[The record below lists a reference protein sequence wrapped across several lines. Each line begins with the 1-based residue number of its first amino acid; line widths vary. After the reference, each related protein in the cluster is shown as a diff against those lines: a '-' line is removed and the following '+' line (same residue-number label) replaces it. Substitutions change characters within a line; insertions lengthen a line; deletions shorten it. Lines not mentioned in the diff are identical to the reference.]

1 MNVNVEKI
9 KKLLIGVNNIDC
21 DTTIKLIRL
30 KKIHYE
36 NLDDY
41 IYKNI
46 KCFYND
52 ENEFYNDNILDQ
64 LYIFFSKYIDN
75 DGFIIYD
82 KNDLNYLFSDNAIYI
97 DDIKHLRNYKFTINK
112 YNFYFDVSN
121 VNNINRNDFDIN
133 YNYSIQYIDDKKIY
147 IKVENDKKNI
157 DNFNQVLSELNN
169 NNIDINN
176 NDLNFMFKS
185 IEKNNS
191 VEIYVCKNVY
201 NYLEKK
207 FSEWI
212 FESFFKNKSLY
223 DEKKLLKINNIIF
236 YGIKLI
242 EYINEFETKLYKIV
256 SNFKKIKYENYVIT
270 LDKINDI
277 SIINR
282 IINHKNFSHQ
292 FQEWKSYEIIDEAFN
307 ANDIID
313 NTLWGTEL
321 NYAYRFLP
329 IDLKYFDDM
338 HDEILN
344 CIQDIDEKLNGIVIN
359 GNNYYG
365 LNLLSND
372 FHEKIQSIYIDP
384 PFNLDADYF
393 TRLYKTKYNNFKWV
407 KLLYE
412 RILMSKELLKESGSF
427 FMRCDNNGN
436 YIGNMMLNN
445 MLDFRNNIIFK
456 KDVIKSGKYKKFSV
470 ENEYLLF
477 YVKNKNKNLFNN
489 IKINKNRELGWTNIF
504 LKRRN
509 RYTHSNFSKSIYV
522 NNKKIVSN
530 EEGHWMISQKE
541 ANRLYEE
548 KKLIAIDEN
557 LNIISKLSDD
567 EIRKAKIRIAPNMIY
582 KRENEYYHVTNLW
595 TDING
600 YLNMNN
606 PIISNMVFTTEN
618 SEKLLKRVIISS
630 TNEGDFVL
638 DYFLGSG
645 TTAIVAQ
652 KLKRRWIGIE
662 KNLHFFDIILPKL
675 KKVLYYSDNLI
686 SKDDDVAKIYNK
698 NNAGGMFK
706 YIILDELDIFL
717 F

>member
-21 DTTIKLIRL
+21 DTTIKLIML

-82 KNDLNYLFSDNAIYI
+82 KNDLNYLFSDNVIYI
-97 DDIKHLRNYKFTINK
+97 DDIKHLRNYKFTIDK

-147 IKVENDKKNI
+147 INVENDKKNI

-201 NYLEKK
+201 DYLEKK

-242 EYINEFETKLYKIV
+242 EYINEFETNLYKIV

-282 IINHKNFSHQ
+282 IINHKNFSYQ
-292 FQEWKSYEIIDEAFN
+292 FQEWKSYEIIDETFN

-338 HDEILN
+338 RDEILN

-384 PFNLDADYF
+384 PFNLDKDFF

-436 YIGNMMLNN
+436 HIGNMMLNN

-489 IKINKNRELGWTNIF
+489 IKINKNRELGWTDIF

-606 PIISNMVFTTEN
+606 TIISNMIFTTEN
-618 SEKLLKRVIISS
+618 SEKLLKRVILSS

-662 KNLHFFDIILPKL
+662 KNRHFFDIILPKL

>member
-82 KNDLNYLFSDNAIYI
+82 KNDLNYLFSDNVIYI
-97 DDIKHLRNYKFTINK
+97 DDIKHLRNYKFTIDK

-147 IKVENDKKNI
+147 INVENDKKNI

-191 VEIYVCKNVY
+191 VEIYFCKNVY
-201 NYLEKK
+201 DYLEKK

-242 EYINEFETKLYKIV
+242 EYINEFETNLYKIV

-270 LDKINDI
+270 LDKINNI

-282 IINHKNFSHQ
+282 IINHKNFSYQ
-292 FQEWKSYEIIDEAFN
+292 FQEWKSYEIIDETFN

-338 HDEILN
+338 RDEILN

-384 PFNLDADYF
+384 PFNLDTDFF

-436 YIGNMMLNN
+436 HIGNMMLNN

-489 IKINKNRELGWTNIF
+489 IKINKNRELGWTDIF

-606 PIISNMVFTTEN
+606 TIISNMIFTTEN
-618 SEKLLKRVIISS
+618 SEKLLKRVILSS

-662 KNLHFFDIILPKL
+662 KNRHFFDIILPKL

>member
-1 MNVNVEKI
+1 
-9 KKLLIGVNNIDC
+9 
-21 DTTIKLIRL
+21 
-30 KKIHYE
+30 
-36 NLDDY
+36 
-41 IYKNI
+41 
-46 KCFYND
+46 
-52 ENEFYNDNILDQ
+52 
-64 LYIFFSKYIDN
+64 
-75 DGFIIYD
+75 
-82 KNDLNYLFSDNAIYI
+82 
-97 DDIKHLRNYKFTINK
+97 
-112 YNFYFDVSN
+112 
-121 VNNINRNDFDIN
+121 
-133 YNYSIQYIDDKKIY
+133 
-147 IKVENDKKNI
+147 
-157 DNFNQVLSELNN
+157 
-169 NNIDINN
+169 
-176 NDLNFMFKS
+176 
-185 IEKNNS
+185 
-191 VEIYVCKNVY
+191 
-201 NYLEKK
+201 
-207 FSEWI
+207 
-212 FESFFKNKSLY
+212 
-223 DEKKLLKINNIIF
+223 
-236 YGIKLI
+236 
-242 EYINEFETKLYKIV
+242 
-256 SNFKKIKYENYVIT
+256 VIT
-270 LDKINDI
+270 LDKINNI

-282 IINHKNFSHQ
+282 IINHKNFSYQ
-292 FQEWKSYEIIDEAFN
+292 FQEWKSYEIIDETFN

-338 HDEILN
+338 RDEILN

-384 PFNLDADYF
+384 PFNLDTDFF

-436 YIGNMMLNN
+436 HIGNMMLNN

-456 KDVIKSGKYKKFSV
+456 KDVIKTGKYKKFSV

-489 IKINKNRELGWTNIF
+489 IKINKNRELGWTDLF

-606 PIISNMVFTTEN
+606 TIISNMIFTTEN
-618 SEKLLKRVIISS
+618 SEKLLKRVILSS

-662 KNLHFFDIILPKL
+662 KNRHFFDIILPKL

>member
-82 KNDLNYLFSDNAIYI
+82 KNDLNYLFSDNVIYI
-97 DDIKHLRNYKFTINK
+97 DDIKHLRNYKFTIDK

-147 IKVENDKKNI
+147 INVENDKKNI

-201 NYLEKK
+201 DYLEKK

-436 YIGNMMLNN
+436 HIGNMMLNN

-489 IKINKNRELGWTNIF
+489 IKINKNRELGWTDIF

-606 PIISNMVFTTEN
+606 TIISNMKFTTEN
-618 SEKLLKRVIISS
+618 SEKLLKRVILSS

-698 NNAGGMFK
+698 NNTGGMFK

>member
-97 DDIKHLRNYKFTINK
+97 DDIKHLRNYKFTIDK

-242 EYINEFETKLYKIV
+242 EYINEFETNLYKIV

-292 FQEWKSYEIIDEAFN
+292 FQEWKSYEIIDETFN

-384 PFNLDADYF
+384 PFNLDADFF

-436 YIGNMMLNN
+436 HIGNMMLNN

-489 IKINKNRELGWTNIF
+489 IKINKNRELGWTDIF

-541 ANRLYEE
+541 ANILY
-548 KKLIAIDEN
+548 
-557 LNIISKLSDD
+557 
-567 EIRKAKIRIAPNMIY
+567 
-582 KRENEYYHVTNLW
+582 
-595 TDING
+595 
-600 YLNMNN
+600 
-606 PIISNMVFTTEN
+606 
-618 SEKLLKRVIISS
+618 
-630 TNEGDFVL
+630 
-638 DYFLGSG
+638 
-645 TTAIVAQ
+645 
-652 KLKRRWIGIE
+652 
-662 KNLHFFDIILPKL
+662 
-675 KKVLYYSDNLI
+675 
-686 SKDDDVAKIYNK
+686 
-698 NNAGGMFK
+698 
-706 YIILDELDIFL
+706 
-717 F
+717 

>member
-82 KNDLNYLFSDNAIYI
+82 KNDLNYLFSDNVIYI
-97 DDIKHLRNYKFTINK
+97 DDIKHLRNYKFTIDK

-147 IKVENDKKNI
+147 INVENDKKNI

-201 NYLEKK
+201 DYLEKK

-436 YIGNMMLNN
+436 HIGNMMLNN

-489 IKINKNRELGWTNIF
+489 IKINKNRELGWTDIF

-595 TDING
+595 TDMNG

-606 PIISNMVFTTEN
+606 TIISNMKFTTEN
-618 SEKLLKRVIISS
+618 SEKLLKRVILSS

-698 NNAGGMFK
+698 NNTGGMFK